1 MNKRVD
7 NEINYIPQNLPL
19 NIETSRETRLKKRTN
34 TSLFTHKPS
43 SIVHTSLQDIRNL
56 AATLYLTEIPGL
68 GGIEQDRDILIDEY
82 YEPIYISD

>member
-19 NIETSRETRLKKRTN
+19 NIETPRETRIEKRIN
-34 TSLFTHKPS
+34 TSLLKNKPS
-43 SIVHTSLQDIRNL
+43 SKIHTSLQDIRNL